1 MLSLKEFV
9 STQEKLLD
17 LLMLEALSDEQTKL
31 AKKWAKDNT
40 ASREIENVHD
50 GVFGGKDVDKVTIPL
65 ERAPRDHSSNPI
77 HNTIKKH
84 LEPHGYSMGD
94 YDKGTVT
101 DKHGRETSVGK
112 ALGRTKAEPS
122 LMQKFNNDPSR
133 QSTHA
138 HSTGKSITISRHP
151 LDVAGMSTGRKW
163 DKTSCMRIGVNG
175 TTDCDVGS
183 NRKFIKSDMQHGTLA
198 AYVHDNDDKQLD
210 NPQSRVLL
218 KRHDSVDYNDK
229 PIFRP
234 ENRIYGDQNDD
245 IKHTVNKWAE
255 KHYPSKDDGIYIKHP
270 SLYNDDGKT
279 IHSSEQGKR
288 KFNPKLLDHH
298 IMAAGDLYDHHNDNN
313 SGWDHEHRDL
323 SDHIHEAMGNYRRS
337 LDPLEAVEM
346 DKHLHKELAE
356 DYHEPEHSRD
366 AHWSEN
372 YGIGTG
378 ENDSYNRRLAK
389 HHFAYNTNIWSHH
402 TDEIAKKFT
411 DAHNGYFGDHKTAEN
426 TWDDLQLSVL
436 NHGSDESKAN
446 VLLHHGTYGY
456 ENPEDTDFDARK
468 HIVGKHTAKAWYEK
482 MAGQHEGSDYVPAES
497 HYGETHENMARHA
510 DDETFHNWLH
520 SDKVKHD
527 DDSYKAMARGA
538 SKSRQH
544 KMLDDINFDNGEHNG
559 DIKKKLSGMESGSYS
574 KSILKRIAGNS
585 AADKEDR
592 RSAIYTL
599 RHKNPYKTAPELT
612 ETKK

>member
-40 ASREIENVHD
+40 ASREVENVHD
-50 GVFGGKDVDKVTIPL
+50 HVFGGKDVDRVTIPL
-65 ERAPRDHSSNPI
+65 ERAPRDHSTNPI

-218 KRHDSVDYNDK
+218 KRHDSVDYNEK

-245 IKHTVNKWAE
+245 IKHTVSKWAE
-255 KHYPSKDDGIYIKHP
+255 KHYPSKEDGVYVKHP

-279 IHSSEQGKR
+279 VHSSEHGNK
-288 KFNPKLLDHH
+288 KFNPNLLDHH
-298 IMAAGDLYDHHNDNN
+298 IMAAGDLYDHQNDHNSN
-313 SGWDHEHRDL
+313 WDHEHMPL
-323 SDHIHEAMGNYRRS
+323 VDHVANAIHDYRGS
-337 LDPLEAVEM
+337 LDVQPRIEM
-346 DKHLHKELAE
+346 DRHLHKELAE
-356 DYHEPEHSRD
+356 DYHEPERTRD
-366 AHWSEN
+366 SHWSEDMRDL
-372 YGIGTG
+372 Y
-378 ENDSYNRRLAK
+378 ENDRHNRRAAK
-389 HHFAYNTNIWSHH
+389 HNYTIDHVPIPVQHV
-402 TDEIAKKFT
+402 DEIAKKFT
-411 DAHNGYFGDHKTAEN
+411 DAHDGHYDEHPADN
-426 TWDDLQLSVL
+426 TWEPLHDAVL
-436 NHGSDESKAN
+436 KHGSDESKAN

-527 DDSYKAMARGA
+527 ADSYKAMAEGA
-538 SKSRQH
+538 STARQH
-544 KMLDDINFDNGEHNG
+544 KMLDDLKFDNGEHNG
-559 DIKKKLSGMESGSYS
+559 DISEKVAGLQAGT
-574 KSILKRIAGNS
+574 KSRSVLNRIIV
-585 AADKEDR
+585 DKSVHKDVR
-592 RSAIYTL
+592 KDAIFDI
-599 RHKNPYKTAPELT
+599 RHSSHKLT
-612 ETKK
+612 ESKK